1 MGLTKRCSACGQVLP
16 VSAFGRNRSECDGL
30 QRWCKSC
37 AKAAR
42 KAKIQ
47 EQRSQPLFCLGCHQT
62 LPADQFP
69 KRRPK
74 KLYCNGC
81 RKARKAEYNR
91 RFREEHRDE
100 LSAYLKEYR
109 NTHEVKRPPGYNE
122 KRAQSARE
130 RYANDPEYRAHVRA
144 LAAKNRANE
153 TPEQKARR
161 RQYMREFQRRPEQV
175 EKRRSRYREIVQ
187 NPNAYVRLREEN
199 NAYRNS
205 EAYDRKERVRLARHE
220 RPEVFRNAENRR
232 RARKK
237 NATVESFDAESHVAF
252 LRAWQQG
259 RCYYCGEP
267 MVETH
272 VEHIVPLSR
281 NGAHSRQNTVLACPA
296 CNLSKGSKILWK
308 EWVPPRT
315 GASDAVLPSQTELPM
330 TVLSTF
336 HVSDRESSSN
346 VLTLLRLQNTG
357 PMFFDFEW
365 HTRRIAVVNI
375 SKSRAGEHKSV
386 AARKCNVQA
395 IDTDDARA
403 FLEMYHLQGF
413 ARSTWYIGLAHEG
426 TLVGVMGV
434 SLRSGVFEISRVAFA
449 GSVAGGLSRMFQF
462 FLRNYYDGKSLL
474 VSYTDPRIA
483 TGASFH
489 NLGFVDMGEV
499 PAQLL
504 YVGPGGIFH
513 RMSFMKAAMR
523 EKLSYFDESASEAD
537 NARFNGYYRI
547 FPIPLRRMVY
557 RP

>member
-1 MGLTKRCSACGQVLP
+1 MVVGGGERRSVEQSKKCPACGQVLP
-16 VSAFGRNRSECDGL
+16 VSAFGRNKTERDGL
-30 QRWCKSC
+30 QGWCKKCS
-37 AKAAR
+37 KAAR

-47 EQRSQPLFCLGCHQT
+47 ERRNQPLFCVGCQQT

-74 KLYCNGC
+74 KLYCNAC
-81 RKARKAEYNR
+81 RKARKAEYNQ

-100 LSAYLKEYR
+100 LNAYLAEYR
-109 NTHEVKRPPGYNE
+109 KTHEAKRPPDYNE

-144 LAAKNRANE
+144 LAANKRNAKNR
-153 TPEQKARR
+153 R
-161 RQYMREFQRRPEQV
+161 M
-175 EKRRSRYREIVQ
+175 
-187 NPNAYVRLREEN
+187 
-199 NAYRNS
+199 
-205 EAYDRKERVRLARHE
+205 
-220 RPEVFRNAENRR
+220 
-232 RARKK
+232 ARKK
-237 NATVESFDAESHVAF
+237 NATVELFDAEAHVAF
-252 LRAWQQG
+252 LRTWQQG

-267 MVETH
+267 MVEAH
-272 VEHIVPLSR
+272 VEHIVPLSC
-281 NGAHSRQNTVLACPA
+281 NGAHSRQNTALACPA

-308 EWVPPRT
+308 EWVPSRT
-315 GASDAVLPSQTELPM
+315 GASDAVLPQQTELPM

-346 VLTLLRLQNTG
+346 VLTLLRLQHTG
-357 PMFFDFEW
+357 PLFFDLEW
-365 HTRRIAVVNI
+365 HTRHIAVVNI
-375 SKSRAGEHKSV
+375 AKSRAGEHKSV

-426 TLVGVMGV
+426 TLVGVMCV

-462 FLRNYYDGKSLL
+462 FLRNYYDSKSML

-489 NLGFVDMGEV
+489 NLGFVDMGEA

-504 YVGPGGIFH
+504 YVGPGGMFH

-557 RP
+557 RA

>member
-1 MGLTKRCSACGQVLP
+1 MEQSKKCPSCGQVLSI
-16 VSAFGRNRSECDGL
+16 SAFGQNRAAYDGL
-30 QRWCKSC
+30 QSRCKEC

-47 EQRSQPLFCLGCHQT
+47 EQRNQSLFCIGCQQT

-74 KLYCNGC
+74 KLYCNAC

-109 NTHEVKRPPGYNE
+109 NTHEVKRPPDYNE
-122 KRAQSARE
+122 KHAQSARE

-144 LAAKNRANE
+144 LAANK
-153 TPEQKARR
+153 
-161 RQYMREFQRRPEQV
+161 
-175 EKRRSRYREIVQ
+175 
-187 NPNAYVRLREEN
+187 
-199 NAYRNS
+199 
-205 EAYDRKERVRLARHE
+205 
-220 RPEVFRNAENRR
+220 RNAENRR

-237 NATVESFDAESHVAF
+237 NATVESFDAEAHVAF
-252 LRAWQQG
+252 LRTWQQG

-308 EWVPPRT
+308 EWVPSRT
-315 GASDAVLPSQTELPM
+315 GASDAVLPQQSESPM

-346 VLTLLRLQNTG
+346 ALPLLRLHHTG

-365 HTRRIAVVNI
+365 FTRQSAVINI
-375 SKSRAGEHKSV
+375 SKSRAGEHKSI
-386 AARKCNVQA
+386 AARKCDVRS

-403 FLEMYHLQGF
+403 FLNMYHLQGF
-413 ARSTWYIGLAHEG
+413 ARSTWYIGLVHEG
-426 TLVGVMGV
+426 MLVGWCNGR
-434 SLRSGVFEISRVAFA
+434 RSPQRRVRDQPRCVRWLCCRGAFPY
-449 GSVAGGLSRMFQF
+449 VPI
-462 FLRNYYDGKSLL
+462 LL
-474 VSYTDPRIA
+474 A
-483 TGASFH
+483 
-489 NLGFVDMGEV
+489 
-499 PAQLL
+499 
-504 YVGPGGIFH
+504 
-513 RMSFMKAAMR
+513 
-523 EKLSYFDESASEAD
+523 
-537 NARFNGYYRI
+537 
-547 FPIPLRRMVY
+547 
-557 RP
+557 